1 MKNKYINAIS
11 ESIKKN
17 FSTVKLVYQI
27 KNEKTIKIFDSFFV
41 NNNKNNC
48 KMIINNKM
56 HLLTDKYQVN
66 DDKIKYLKI
75 KLIIPN
81 KIKIN
86 LSFMFYECTS
96 LKEFHLMSEENL
108 NFKNEYNNENK
119 NENSQIENIKINNSF
134 YSNNQSMKLNSS
146 INNENKNIIITQFS
160 NDNYSY
166 DKKNKNNLINS
177 SFNYLNDSLLFNSN
191 EFEINNNNEYN
202 SFHDFSSHFISR
214 EIKNSQ
220 YDDESNSFYRHVY
233 SN

>member
-1 MKNKYINAIS
+1 MKNKYINTIS

-17 FSTVKLVYQI
+17 FSTVKLFYQI

-66 DDKIKYLKI
+66 DDKIRYLKI

-96 LKEFHLMSEENL
+96 LKEFRLISEENL

-119 NENSQIENIKINNSF
+119 NENCRMIKINDSF
-134 YSNNQSMKLNSS
+134 YSNNQSMKLNST

-160 NDNYSY
+160 NDN
-166 DKKNKNNLINS
+166 
-177 SFNYLNDSLLFNSN
+177 
-191 EFEINNNNEYN
+191 
-202 SFHDFSSHFISR
+202 
-214 EIKNSQ
+214 
-220 YDDESNSFYRHVY
+220 
-233 SN
+233 

>member
-96 LKEFHLMSEENL
+96 LKEFHLISEENL

-166 DKKNKNNLINS
+166 DKKTKI
-177 SFNYLNDSLLFNSN
+177 
-191 EFEINNNNEYN
+191 I
-202 SFHDFSSHFISR
+202 
-214 EIKNSQ
+214 
-220 YDDESNSFYRHVY
+220 
-233 SN
+233 